1 MLDSVLALVAPH
13 ICLQCKSEG
22 SPWCAACRITA
33 PLAAERCYRCHALS
47 DGGRTCKHCRSAS
60 PLYSV
65 QAATRYEGCAKQL
78 IWKLK
83 FDRAKAAAE
92 TLAVVIAARATL
104 TADTIL
110 VPVPTSTSHVRQR
123 GYDQVV
129 LTTRHL
135 ARQTG
140 REYASALMRLGQQQQ
155 HTTTRAQRLTQLTH
169 AYVVPHPELIAGQH
183 VVLVDDVITTGAT
196 LEAAARAVKAAGA
209 KRVSAIVF
217 AQA

>member
-1 MLDSVLALVAPH
+1 MLDAVLSLVAPH
-13 ICLQCKSEG
+13 VCLQCKAEG
-22 SPWCAACRITA
+22 SLWCAACRTTA

-47 DGGRTCKHCRSAS
+47 NGSRTCKSCRSAS

-65 QAATRYEGCAKQL
+65 QAATRYEGCAKQI

-92 TLAVVIAARATL
+92 TLAEVMADRLTPAVDMVI
-104 TADTIL
+104 
-110 VPVPTSTSHVRQR
+110 VPVPTSTSRVRQR
-123 GYDQVV
+123 GYDQAT
-129 LTTRHL
+129 LIARYFARH
-135 ARQTG
+135 AGQKPVP
-140 REYASALMRLGQQQQ
+140 ALMRLGRQQQ
-155 HTTTRAQRLTQLTH
+155 HTAARAQRLSQLSH
-169 AYVVPHPELIAGQH
+169 AYIVPRPELVTGRY

-196 LEAAARAVKAAGA
+196 LEAAARTLRAAGA